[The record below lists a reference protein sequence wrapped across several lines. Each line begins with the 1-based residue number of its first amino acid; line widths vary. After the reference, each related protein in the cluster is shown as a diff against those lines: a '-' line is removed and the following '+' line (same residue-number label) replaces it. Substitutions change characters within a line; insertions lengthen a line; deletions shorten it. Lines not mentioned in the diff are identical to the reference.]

1 MFFTQLRAVWLSKG
15 HDRDYKLSCK
25 LCSAQY
31 SRGWVPVAIS
41 KRFYK
46 SQGYPLLQQGLRQP
60 CNINLESKPKGSSV
74 LTTAQY
80 APHSSKCRTI
90 PLSWT
95 TYGFLDK
102 GGFLKVWPAITSMK
116 QILKQAWTNTADSEA
131 HLEGTGQQ
139 VEVAQE
145 NHSRGQC
152 TNPVI
157 TWAAASP
164 TKGQASCL
172 AGVIDWLRQQQQKQ
186 AQWESFYANYHGGLW
201 WHQFNGTAWCWNKS
215 IIVIPYEMSLQAWA
229 RAEELKQACDCEE

>member
-1 MFFTQLRAVWLSKG
+1 MRLLSKCWLTEMMRKSCWDLG
-15 HDRDYKLSCK
+15 FIFKKRIINPALSNYSGKLSLNKCFSLSYVLYGSQK
-25 LCSAQY
+25 VMIETTNCPANCAQHSTQEDECQQQLARDSTNHKDILCSSRASDSPATSTWKASPKEAQF
-31 SRGWVPVAIS
+31 SPQLNMLHTPVNA
-41 KRFYK
+41 
-46 SQGYPLLQQGLRQP
+46 
-60 CNINLESKPKGSSV
+60 EV
-74 LTTAQY
+74 
-80 APHSSKCRTI
+80 TI

-172 AGVIDWLRQQQQKQ
+172 AGVIDWLRQQ
-186 AQWESFYANYHGGLW
+186 
-201 WHQFNGTAWCWNKS
+201 
-215 IIVIPYEMSLQAWA
+215 
-229 RAEELKQACDCEE
+229 